1 MESRL
6 LCGIA
11 PELHF
16 PSSLCLILFDAE
28 EQAQEQIDM
37 ALYSFEALKDLMQQH
52 GCCNQYVL

>member
-28 EQAQEQIDM
+28 AQAQEQIYM
-37 ALYSFEALKDLMQQH
+37 ARYSFDELKDLMQQH
-52 GCCNQYVL
+52 GCCNEHLL